1 MTVKVLNFFFWMMDL
16 RIVLLNCW
24 KKQHINFYNL
34 ILRFRNL
41 LTSFF
46 GFFNFLYYYGP
57 YYLYRPIYL
66 IMKSSEKLCWVYIT
80 AGSIEEAKNIGQKL
94 VEQNLAACVNLLE
107 NMISIYK
114 WEDKLEEG
122 QEVVMIAKTRK
133 ILMPKLIETVN
144 SLHSYDCA
152 CILELPI
159 QGGNPEFLSWIET
172 KTEVT
177 EEK

>member
-1 MTVKVLNFFFWMMDL
+1 M
-16 RIVLLNCW
+16 
-24 KKQHINFYNL
+24 
-34 ILRFRNL
+34 
-41 LTSFF
+41 
-46 GFFNFLYYYGP
+46 
-57 YYLYRPIYL
+57 
-66 IMKSSEKLCWVYIT
+66 T
-80 AGSIEEAKNIGQKL
+80 AGSIEEAKNIGGEL
-94 VEQNLAACVNLLE
+94 IEQNLAACVNLLE

-159 QGGNPEFLSWIET
+159 QGGCSDYLKWIEEET
-172 KTEVT
+172 KVKTSLLSEY
-177 EEK
+177 